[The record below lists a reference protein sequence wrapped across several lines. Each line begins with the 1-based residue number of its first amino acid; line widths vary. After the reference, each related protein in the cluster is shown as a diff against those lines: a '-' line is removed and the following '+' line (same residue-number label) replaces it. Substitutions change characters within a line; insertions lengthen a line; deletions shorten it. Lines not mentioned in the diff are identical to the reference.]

1 MKNTPARQL
10 RLHPLTT
17 TLYVVDSNFE
27 GLVTSVSLFGVL
39 EPLIVFPSPA
49 GDGMY
54 QIVSGNRRLK
64 AAEQV
69 GLTEVPC
76 TIIDPIE
83 LDEARVS
90 AHQEQRIKQ
99 PSDIIRELRIL
110 EEEFGLRQGVRSQD
124 EKIQKARAYRD
135 NLIQEHN
142 KSTIDRLRQ
151 YDKKVRELVGDD
163 QEAIK
168 SFMREL
174 DESKNISG
182 SLKRVKSLLAKKN
195 NERIAGDL
203 SIVQGEGYTIHKASC
218 ENMSHLDDASVATI
232 VTSPPY
238 FQLREYENGVDKEAQ
253 LGQEPTV
260 EAFCANLAKTFDD
273 AKRVLKPDGSLFIN
287 IADNVQ
293 HGRMLAVPY
302 KFVAAM
308 MERGWI
314 LNDTIVWSKVN
325 PVFQAH
331 KRSVASHEY
340 IFHFV
345 KTVEFFYDRSWI
357 GKGDFTSQDITYG
370 GNGKV
375 KSIRSHWKFD
385 GHTLTTPVPNN
396 HDLRIACKDEGLT
409 LSHSATFPREIP
421 LVAVLSTTKPGD
433 LVVDMFNGTGTTG
446 EVAVSNGRR
455 YVGYDLSSLYLK
467 FSEVRIGQF
476 IPQHHQQAA

>member
-1 MKNTPARQL
+1 MKNIPARQL
-10 RLHPLTT
+10 RLNPLTT

-54 QIVSGNRRLK
+54 QIVSGNRRLN
-64 AAEQV
+64 AAVQV

-83 LDEARVS
+83 LNEARVS

-124 EKIQKARAYRD
+124 EKVQKARAYRD
-135 NLIQEHN
+135 NLVKEHK
-142 KSTIDRLRQ
+142 KSNIDRLRQ

-163 QEAIK
+163 QEAIQR
-168 SFMREL
+168 FMREL

-182 SLKRVKSLLAKKN
+182 SLKRVKSLLDKKN

-203 SIVQGEGYTIHKASC
+203 SIVEGEGYTIHKASC
-218 ENMSHLDDASVATI
+218 ENMFHLDDASVATI

-238 FQLREYENGVDKEAQ
+238 FQLREYENGVDKDAQ

-325 PVFQAH
+325 PMFQNN
-331 KRSVASHEY
+331 KRSIPSHEY

-345 KTVEFFYDRSWI
+345 KSIEFFYDKSWVADW
-357 GKGDFTSQDITYG
+357 DFSPHRITHG
-370 GNGKV
+370 AQGKV
-375 KSIRSHWKFD
+375 VSLRSHWSFD
-385 GHTLTTPVPNN
+385 GSVLVTNTPNN
-396 HDLRIACKDEGLT
+396 HDLRVACEQEGLT

-421 LVAVLSTTKPGD
+421 LVAILSTSKPGD

-467 FSEVRIGQF
+467 FSEVRMGHLLA
-476 IPQHHQQAA
+476 PAALAA